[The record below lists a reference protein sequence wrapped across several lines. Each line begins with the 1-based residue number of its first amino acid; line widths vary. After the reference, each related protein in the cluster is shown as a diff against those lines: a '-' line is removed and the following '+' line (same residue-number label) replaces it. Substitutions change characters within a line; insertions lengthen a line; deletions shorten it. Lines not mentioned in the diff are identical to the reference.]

1 MIEIKAA
8 SRLALVAYD
17 KTWIKKMDKRRA
29 YKPPKWKGQQK
40 PRQLDD
46 HIFSMQ
52 PSALAQNLRNVYK
65 DNYRGAMGAL
75 TMYKNRQGKNL
86 LSPDR
91 NRLDQAK
98 DALRK
103 LYKKDE
109 HEKDTGNKTP
119 DRVEPND
126 KDEPA
131 DVGNAVG
138 SEPIG
143 SRPTTR
149 TV

>member
-1 MIEIKAA
+1 MKIHAA
-8 SRLALVAYD
+8 ARLMAYD
-17 KTWIKKMDKRRA
+17 KTWIKKMDQRKA

-40 PRQLDD
+40 PTQLDD

-52 PSALAQNLRNVYK
+52 PSALAQNLRRVYK
-65 DNYRGAMGAL
+65 DDFKAAMGAL

-103 LYKKDE
+103 LYKKDD
-109 HEKDTGNKTP
+109 HEDQNPGKETP
-119 DRVEPND
+119 DGTEPD
-126 KDEPA
+126 SKDEPA
-131 DVGNAVG
+131 DVGNSGA
-138 SEPIG
+138 EPIG
-143 SRPTTR
+143 RKPTTR

>member
-1 MIEIKAA
+1 MKIEAAARIK
-8 SRLALVAYD
+8 AYD
-17 KTWIKKMDKRRA
+17 KTWIKKMDQRRA

-40 PRQLDD
+40 PSQLDD

-52 PSALAQNLRNVYK
+52 PSALAQNLRRVYK
-65 DNYRGAMGAL
+65 DDYQGAMGAL

-98 DALRK
+98 DQLRK
-103 LYKKDE
+103 LYKKDD
-109 HEKDTGNKTP
+109 HENQDTGKKPPARPKP
-119 DRVEPND
+119 DGE
-126 KDEPA
+126 DEPA
-131 DVGNAVG
+131 DVGKSGDA
-138 SEPIG
+138 PIG
-143 SRPTTR
+143 SKPTTR

>member
-1 MIEIKAA
+1 MTIKIEAA
-8 SRLALVAYD
+8 ARLMAYD
-17 KTWIKKMDKRRA
+17 KTWIKKMDQRRA

-65 DNYRGAMGAL
+65 EDYRGAMGAL

-103 LYKKDE
+103 LYKKDD
-109 HEKDTGNKTP
+109 HEKDTGDKAP
-119 DRVEPND
+119 DGPEPDN

-131 DVGNAVG
+131 DVRDAVG
-138 SEPIG
+138 NDPIG
-143 SRPTTR
+143 SKPTTR

>member
-1 MIEIKAA
+1 MTIKIEAA
-8 SRLALVAYD
+8 ARLMAYD
-17 KTWIKKMDKRRA
+17 KTWIKKMDQRRA

-65 DNYRGAMGAL
+65 DDFKAAMGAL
-75 TMYKNRQGKNL
+75 TVYKNRQGKNL
-86 LSPDR
+86 LSPDKH
-91 NRLDQAK
+91 RLDQAK

-103 LYKKDE
+103 LYKKDD
-109 HEKDTGNKTP
+109 HEEQDTGKEAP
-119 DRVEPND
+119 DRPEPD
-126 KDEPA
+126 SEDEPA
-131 DVGNAVG
+131 DDG
-138 SEPIG
+138 SGDQPIG